1 MQSRSPGQS
10 ARARDP
16 AGDPAAPDEAGQP
29 PAGQLSAVPRRVYL
43 SYADTDIGYA
53 KALQHHLAIL
63 RSRGHIELWH
73 RGLLQPGLVVAD
85 EVEHQLQNAE
95 LLIILLSSDY
105 VGGEGEHRREYQ
117 WLIAQD
123 LQMQKSIIA
132 VNLRPVSLAD
142 CPLAQLP
149 QLPSSGQPVVDA
161 GNPDQA
167 WREVTESVRQR
178 LGLPIAKPRLRRR
191 EHAVSGTQPIPRG
204 TRWPT
209 VRRACLA
216 TAIGG
221 TLWLKFIPQTAG
233 VKWIYVSAVAL
244 ALGLYELFDSFIIHL
259 IDNYRKRSAY
269 LHHICELHQSVEL
282 RGLRAMSIPLRLDQV
297 YVDLAI
303 AHSPDPER
311 PNENLLSTK
320 QLEGNHPIW
329 AYLRHLQRPEPHRK
343 PNTAVVIT
351 GPPGSGKTTL
361 LQHVAVALA
370 KRRHRKLGIAWRLPI
385 LLFVRELPSWLD
397 QTDPPDLA
405 DLLHRGKAPEL
416 PGMAAWLAT
425 ELAAGRCLILLDG
438 LDEVGD
444 LSARQAV
451 VRWIDAQR
459 LRYDRCQFVLTS
471 RPQGYRQARLARGC
485 LLLEMQPL
493 SGAQVR
499 QFLEAWAFAHEV
511 HLAEVEQGPL
521 GPLAALQV
529 RRQARQQTRELQ
541 ARLSVRPALTDFTH
555 NPLLLTMIAIVHRY
569 GGALPEQRVALYHEI
584 CAALLGRWR
593 GARGVQDGIPLE
605 SKRQVLEAL
614 ASHMMAQRK
623 REISRTELTS
633 LLLQWVAELGHPS
646 AQASRWLEVLRVE
659 CGLLLEVEADH
670 FGFPHLTIQEYL
682 AASHWARTGT
692 FPLHLRHLVSESW
705 WYEAVRLCSAQ
716 SDASSIVEECLRFEG
731 ASGLALALDC
741 MEEAK
746 QLAPSLRERVNEA
759 LQVSLDSGDAGR
771 RQAAAEALLRRRLKQ
786 LKPLADD
793 LLIDTSFISHAEYQ
807 LFLDERSQGG
817 QAMPPDHWPG
827 DSFPRGQATE
837 PVLGMR
843 GTDAQAFCAWLTD
856 KMGRGLYAYRLPKPE
871 ELEASRDYRVIGKER
886 TPWTRDAGGT
896 FGPTQAPLA
905 RAAIVFSFS
914 GALTLELGRSL
925 AKSDWAPLLTLA
937 VERAPS
943 RPGYELEQPVLWQAL
958 PVLLQALADW
968 VQTDYGQVFPQAD
981 YLTRFLPQ
989 KVQPV
994 LNIAS
999 RTVWTASTPEGLRS
1013 QIQSSEAPV
1022 PTQHSAAARAQF
1034 YERIEQEFLAPLDEL
1049 RGSPDLPEQLGVEH
1063 PLLRAWIYHLD
1074 RALSQG
1080 RRLLERQQAEQA
1092 ELLGLMRDLDDTVA
1106 SAQRAA
1112 EKLAQL
1118 AKLCMLI
1125 KAAQFAEAHEL
1136 SASLIRLGAELD
1148 PRQRL
1153 PLMDHLLSTLCANRL
1168 IERRTFAR
1176 RSIVALEQLVLHEP
1190 ALRPEQSVSRR
1201 SERDAERGAIGILR
1215 SAAACCELLLKR
1227 ESGEEPAR
1235 EGILMVRELRPET
1248 GLSL

>member
-1 MQSRSPGQS
+1 MKHKRMPGLALPGQTE
-10 ARARDP
+10 RARDP
-16 AGDPAAPDEAGQP
+16 AGDPVAPDEAGRS
-29 PAGQLSAVPRRVYL
+29 PAGQPGAVPRRVYL
-43 SYADTDIGYA
+43 SYADADIGHA
-53 KALQHHLAIL
+53 KALQQHLAVL
-63 RSRGHIELWH
+63 RSRGHIEIWH
-73 RGLLQPGLVVAD
+73 RGLLQPGFVVAD
-85 EVEHQLQNAE
+85 EVEYQLRNAE
-95 LLIILLSSDY
+95 LLIILLSADY
-105 VGGEGEHRREYQ
+105 IGGEGEHRREYQ

-123 LQMQKSIIA
+123 LQNQKSIIA

-142 CPLAQLP
+142 CPLSQLP

-167 WREVTESVRQR
+167 WREVAESVRQH
-178 LGLPIAKPRLRRR
+178 LGLPKAKPRLLLR
-191 EHAVSGTQPIPRG
+191 ERAVSGAQPIHRTTP
-204 TRWPT
+204 WPT
-209 VRRACLA
+209 IRRACLA
-216 TAIGG
+216 AAIGG
-221 TLWLKFIPQTAG
+221 ALWLKFIPQTTD
-233 VKWIYVSAVAL
+233 VKWIYVSVFAIL
-244 ALGLYELFDSFIIHL
+244 LILYELFYSFIVRL
-259 IDNYRKRSAY
+259 ISHYRERSAY
-269 LHHICELHQSVEL
+269 LHHVCELHQSVEL

-311 PNENLLSTK
+311 PNENLLSAK

-329 AYLRHLQRPEPHRK
+329 AYLRHLQRRDPQGQ

-405 DLLHRGKAPEL
+405 DLLHRGKSPEL
-416 PGMAAWLAT
+416 PGMATWLAT
-425 ELAAGRCLILLDG
+425 ELSAGRCLILLDG

-471 RPQGYRQARLARGC
+471 RPQGYHQARLARGC

-521 GPLAALQV
+521 GPLATLQV
-529 RRQARQQTRELQ
+529 RRQARQQTRELL
-541 ARLSVRPALTDFTH
+541 ARLSVRPALADFTH

-584 CAALLGRWR
+584 CDALLGRWR
-593 GARGVQDGIPLE
+593 GARGVQDGLPLE

-623 REISRTELTS
+623 REVSRTELNS
-633 LLLQWVAELGHPS
+633 LLSQWAAELGHPS
-646 AQASRWLEVLRVE
+646 AQASRWLEVLRIE

-682 AASHWARTGT
+682 AASHWARTGS
-692 FPLHLRHLVSESW
+692 FPLPLRHLVSESW
-705 WYEAVRLCSAQ
+705 WYEAVRLYSAQ
-716 SDASSIVEECLRFEG
+716 SDASSIVEECLRLQG
-731 ASGLALALDC
+731 AGGLALALDC

-746 QLAPSLRERVNEA
+746 QLAPALRERVNEA
-759 LQVSLDSGDAGR
+759 WQVALDSGDAGQ

-807 LFLDERSQGG
+807 LFLDERRQGG

-827 DSFPRGQATE
+827 DSYPRGQATE

-843 GTDAQAFCAWLTD
+843 GADAQAFCAWLTD
-856 KMGRGLYAYRLPKPE
+856 KMGRGLYAYRLPTPE

-896 FGPTQAPLA
+896 FGPAQAPLA

-914 GALTLELGRSL
+914 GALTLDPHGPL

-937 VERAPS
+937 LERDPS
-943 RPGYELEQPVLWQAL
+943 RPGYELAL
-958 PVLLQALADW
+958 PALVQSLADW
-968 VQTDYGQVFPQAD
+968 VQADYGRVFPQAD
-981 YLTRFLPQ
+981 YLARFLPQ

-994 LNIAS
+994 LHIAS
-999 RTVWTASTPEGLRS
+999 RTVWTTFTPEGLRG
-1013 QIQSSEAPV
+1013 QVQSAEALV
-1022 PTQHSAAARAQF
+1022 PTQHSTAARAQL

-1049 RGSPDLPEQLGVEH
+1049 RGSPDLPEQLGIEH
-1063 PLLRAWIYHLD
+1063 PLLRACIYHLD
-1074 RALSQG
+1074 RALSEG
-1080 RRLLERQQAEQA
+1080 RKLLDQQHEELAEH
-1092 ELLGLMRDLDDTVA
+1092 LGLMRDLDDTVA

-1112 EKLAQL
+1112 DQLAQL

-1136 SASLIRLGAELD
+1136 AASLIRLGAELD

-1176 RSIVALEQLVLHEP
+1176 RSLVALEQLVLHEP
-1190 ALRPEQSVSRR
+1190 ALRPEQSVSGR
-1201 SERDAERGAIGILR
+1201 SERDAERGSIGILR
-1215 SAAACCELLLKR
+1215 SAAACCDLLLKR
-1227 ESGEEPAR
+1227 ESGEEPAL

-1248 GLSL
+1248 GLPL